1 MSDIASPRR
10 DFGLS
15 DLSLHGALGLISVVV
30 VIGGLTFWA
39 TQTRIAGAVHAPGNV
54 VVESFAKSIQHQ
66 DGGTVAAFYV
76 RDGDIVEAR
85 QLLATLDSTLVTAQL
100 EMLNAQQEQALI
112 REARLVAEIGGER
125 TFPIPPAIADRA
137 ESEGTKLALDTELHV
152 LDVRWASMESLAA
165 QLAEQ
170 IQQLMR
176 QIDGMEL
183 QLQAIE
189 QQLAII
195 GGERER
201 ATELLRGG
209 LIETSRVS
217 ELERQASQLDGERGR
232 LIASIAQV
240 SAAIAERRL
249 QISQLD
255 QDHLSKALAELQ
267 ETRLMLYD
275 IMQDLNAANDRLRR
289 TELRAPQAGVIHQ
302 SIIHTVGGVIGA
314 GETAM
319 QVVPQDEALLVDVRV
334 APTDIEKVSVGQ
346 EVSLRLLGFNHRLV
360 PELAAS
366 IVTVPPDLTQDP
378 VTGGYFYRTR
388 IAIPEEQLAIL
399 PEDAKLVPGMP
410 VEAFIKTA
418 DRTIMDY
425 LLEPLAGQLSYALR
439 EE

>member
-1 MSDIASPRR
+1 
-10 DFGLS
+10 
-15 DLSLHGALGLISVVV
+15 
-30 VIGGLTFWA
+30 
-39 TQTRIAGAVHAPGNV
+39 
-54 VVESFAKSIQHQ
+54 
-66 DGGTVAAFYV
+66 
-76 RDGDIVEAR
+76 
-85 QLLATLDSTLVTAQL
+85 LLATLDSTLVTAQL

-125 TFPIPPAIADRA
+125 TFPVPPAIADRA
-137 ESEGTKLALDTELHV
+137 EADGTRLALDTELHV

-183 QLQAIE
+183 QLQATE

-195 GGERER
+195 GGERQR

-249 QISQLD
+249 QISQLE

-302 SIIHTVGGVIGA
+302 SIIHTIGGVIGA
-314 GETAM
+314 GETVM
-319 QVVPQDEALLVDVRV
+319 QLVPQDEALLVDVRV

-378 VTGGYFYRTR
+378 ITGGYFYRTR
-388 IAIPEEQLAIL
+388 VSIPEDQLAIL

-410 VEAFIKTA
+410 VEAFVKTA